1 MEKID
6 DDAIHAIVEEQVLK
20 AIDKQKA
27 IDIEKACE
35 WLEKYMESLGYI
47 DEWCRTGED
56 KFKKAMDKQKA
67 IDLETIDNFCE
78 NNWALFKSRRKM
90 LVFKEWLK
98 NAIK

>member
-1 MEKID
+1 MKTIKERAYIFACENDKPATFFADLEKGYIAGATEQKAID

-27 IDIEKACE
+27 IDMK
-35 WLEKYMESLGYI
+35 
-47 DEWCRTGED
+47 
-56 KFKKAMDKQKA
+56 
-67 IDLETIDNFCE
+67 TIDNFCE

-98 NAIK
+98 KAIKG

>member
-6 DDAIHAIVEEQVLK
+6 EDAIHAIVEEQVLK
-20 AIDKQKA
+20 AI
-27 IDIEKACE
+27 
-35 WLEKYMESLGYI
+35 
-47 DEWCRTGED
+47 
-56 KFKKAMDKQKA
+56 DKQKA

-98 NAIK
+98 KAVWQR